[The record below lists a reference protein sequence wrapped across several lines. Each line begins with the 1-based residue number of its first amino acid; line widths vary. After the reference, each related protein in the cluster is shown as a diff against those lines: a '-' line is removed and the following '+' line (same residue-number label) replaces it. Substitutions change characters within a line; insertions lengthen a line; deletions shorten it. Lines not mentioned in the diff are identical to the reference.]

1 MPTPLAHDQ
10 CREMKA
16 GHRDR
21 AAGGE
26 GPLEMGGNPRQ
37 LREGKASQP
46 ARHERWG

>member
-21 AAGGE
+21 AAGEE
-26 GPLEMGGNPRQ
+26 GPLEMGGKPEATQRRQ
-37 LREGKASQP
+37 GFPASQ
-46 ARHERWG
+46 A